1 MANFTYIKAEVNID
15 AQFEKQFKDI
25 LGLEIDPE
33 TASKKDWMYALQHR
47 SEYLPLGTNGSLE
60 YNSET
65 YENGKYAYFFIYGS
79 LEDYSDDVIEW
90 FIGRIAMLNIVAKK
104 EAGVQEPVVRAVISA
119 DYDVFLKPYDQ
130 LQVWQLS
137 TDQRSVEN
145 AEERQKLV

>member
-1 MANFTYIKAEVNID
+1 MANFTYVKAEVNID
-15 AQFEKQFKDI
+15 AHYEQQFKDI

-65 YENGKYAYFFIYGS
+65 YGNGKYAYFFIYGA

-90 FIGRIAMLNIVAKK
+90 FIGRIAMLQIVAKEEK
-104 EAGVQEPVVRAVISA
+104 YGYDPVLRAVISA
-119 DYDVFLKPYDQ
+119 DYDVFSKPYDQ
-130 LQVWQLS
+130 LQVWQL
-137 TDQRSVEN
+137 DQLYS
-145 AEERQKLV
+145 EEWLHD

>member
-1 MANFTYIKAEVNID
+1 MSNFTYIKAEVNID
-15 AQFEKQFKDI
+15 ARFEKQFKDI

-65 YENGKYAYFFIYGS
+65 YKNGKYAYFFIYGS
-79 LEDYSDDVIEW
+79 LEDYNDDVIEW
-90 FIGRIAMLNIVAKK
+90 FKGRIDALKQAAKEEK
-104 EAGVQEPVVRAVISA
+104 YGYDPVLRAVISA

-130 LQVWQLS
+130 LQVWQL
-137 TDQRSVEN
+137 DQLYS
-145 AEERQKLV
+145 EEWLHD

>member
-1 MANFTYIKAEVNID
+1 MPNFTYVKAEVNID
-15 AQFEKQFKDI
+15 ARFEKQFKDI

-33 TASKKDWMYALQHR
+33 TASKKEWMYALQHR
-47 SEYLPLGTNGSLE
+47 NEYLPLGTNGSLE

-65 YENGKYAYFFIYGS
+65 YENGKYAYFFIYGA

-90 FIGRIAMLNIVAKK
+90 FIGRIAMLNIVAKNV
-104 EAGVQEPVVRAVISA
+104 ESPVIRAVISA

-145 AEERQKLV
+145 AEER